1 MDLPRIPERKL
12 TAEVESVTKE
22 TKSSEF
28 ALRLSGSDAVEFLSP
43 EKSEN
48 PFPCTNQEALVSGT
62 NRERERVTQRE
73 TWREALATE
82 RVAEAMVISGKDRSR
97 EGEKFSRPG
106 RR

>member
-62 NRERERVTQRE
+62 NRERESY
-73 TWREALATE
+73 TE
-82 RVAEAMVISGKDRSR
+82 RDLEGGIGHRKSSRSHGDLGKGP
-97 EGEKFSRPG
+97 E
-106 RR
+106 